1 MLMLLKC
8 QRLRKGHLLLIF
20 VKCCH
25 SCCRNEITPPTPSS
39 PISIYSRRHTLRGA
53 VASAPKGMPPPNPD
67 RVCASA
73 VRAARTA
80 EPAARPSGRGR
91 RTASTS
97 GPGDAEATRRLAL
110 LASPVAPLVG
120 CGPEGT
126 VPEDQPQHAG
136 GAQEGSEEE
145 EASIQQQVGEE
156 ASRQLHPTEVPAD
169 EKEVPAG
176 AASGGGGGGG
186 LAQHH
191 SESSEAMLG
200 ALQRHG
206 DGSVA
211 SVQQRQRGPSSL
223 DQQVRAVCWGRWK
236 ALPPLIGTWMHP

>member
-1 MLMLLKC
+1 MKEFPPTTFF
-8 QRLRKGHLLLIF
+8 LLL
-20 VKCCH
+20 
-25 SCCRNEITPPTPSS
+25 
-39 PISIYSRRHTLRGA
+39 RHTLRGA
-53 VASAPKGMPPPNPD
+53 LASAPKGMPPPNPD

-110 LASPVAPLVG
+110 LASPVPPLVG

-126 VPEDQPQHAG
+126 VPAGDQPQHAG
-136 GAQEGSEEE
+136 GVQEGSEEE

-156 ASRQLHPTEVPAD
+156 TGRQLQPNEAPAD
-169 EKEVPAG
+169 DKEVPAG
-176 AASGGGGGGG
+176 AASGGGVGGGGG
-186 LAQHH
+186 LVQHH

-200 ALQRHG
+200 APQQHG

-211 SVQQRQRGPSSL
+211 SVQQRKWGSSFL
-223 DQQVRAVCWGRWK
+223 DHQVRAVNWGRWK
-236 ALPPLIGTWMHP
+236 AWPPLVGTLMHP

>member
-1 MLMLLKC
+1 
-8 QRLRKGHLLLIF
+8 
-20 VKCCH
+20 
-25 SCCRNEITPPTPSS
+25 
-39 PISIYSRRHTLRGA
+39 
-53 VASAPKGMPPPNPD
+53 MPPPNLD

-156 ASRQLHPTEVPAD
+156 TGRQLQPNEAPAD
-169 EKEVPAG
+169 DKEVPAG
-176 AASGGGGGGG
+176 AASGGGVGGGGGG
-186 LAQHH
+186 LVQHH

-200 ALQRHG
+200 ALQQHG

-211 SVQQRQRGPSSL
+211 SVQQRQRGPSLL
-223 DQQVRAVCWGRWK
+223 DQQVCAVPGRCMMGLVRFK
-236 ALPPLIGTWMHP
+236 GIRLPP

>member
-1 MLMLLKC
+1 
-8 QRLRKGHLLLIF
+8 
-20 VKCCH
+20 
-25 SCCRNEITPPTPSS
+25 
-39 PISIYSRRHTLRGA
+39 
-53 VASAPKGMPPPNPD
+53 MPPPNLD

-110 LASPVAPLVG
+110 LASPVPPLVG

-126 VPEDQPQHAG
+126 VPAGDQPQHAG
-136 GAQEGSEEE
+136 GVQEGSEEE

-156 ASRQLHPTEVPAD
+156 TGRQLQPNEAPAD
-169 EKEVPAG
+169 DKEVPAG
-176 AASGGGGGGG
+176 AASGGGVGGGGG
-186 LAQHH
+186 LVQHH

-200 ALQRHG
+200 ALQQHG

-211 SVQQRQRGPSSL
+211 SVQQRGPSSL
-223 DQQVRAVCWGRWK
+223 GQQVRAVYWGKVEDFASSHRDL
-236 ALPPLIGTWMHP
+236 AAPLSPELPSDMGEEVFSF